1 MVMYY
6 QESFNIDE
14 YYQKMMEEIQTQG
27 TSEKRY
33 TWVSFFF
40 FIASM
45 AALFFSSGIV
55 AVILILIS
63 MFYKD
68 IARDARSGIMMMENN
83 WCLAQLINQNSNEL
97 RTIRTYLEKKKDED
111 RP

>member
-1 MVMYY
+1 MVMYN

-27 TSEKRY
+27 TLEKRY
-33 TWVSFFF
+33 TWVSVFF

-45 AALFFSSGIV
+45 ATLFFSVGII

-63 MFYKD
+63 IFYKS
-68 IARDARSGIMMMENN
+68 IARDARSGIRMMETN
-83 WCLAQLINQNSNEL
+83 WPLAQLMNQHSNEL

-111 RP
+111 R